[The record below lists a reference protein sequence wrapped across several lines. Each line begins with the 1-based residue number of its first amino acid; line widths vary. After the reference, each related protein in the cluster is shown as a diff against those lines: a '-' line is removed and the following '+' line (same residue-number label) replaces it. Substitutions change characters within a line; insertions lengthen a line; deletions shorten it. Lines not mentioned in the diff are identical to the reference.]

1 MQVNN
6 QLLDWVF
13 IFTNPL
19 TGEPTQFMCK
29 VTQQQIDLLEAHT
42 QNYNNWFSVQFDR
55 ACPQFD
61 DKLNA
66 LKLTLEDFYR
76 NVPTKKDFI
85 DWFISE
91 IGAFKMEFTNI
102 PIAGKI
108 INVSLRIVTLI
119 DKEIPSLDDIHGS
132 TLIFGFHDYKALFT
146 PQVMDEHLHRYCQM
160 VRERQIAIN
169 QKFTLSLNPT
179 TDKVEVKGK
188 KKPPIT
194 DPNLTLFDIFKEK
207 PKYPLLMNILV
218 RNGLCYPNTYIWI
231 NGDKSLMVRV
241 LKNLHF
247 KGYYLKDPS
256 NKEYLS
262 IAKNTFQLSMGIDSV
277 KKVKGKITGKPENH
291 EKDLQFI
298 PLATTI

>member
-146 PQVMDEHLHRYCQM
+146 PQVMDEHLHKYCQM

-169 QKFTLSLNPT
+169 QKLTLSLNPA
-179 TDKVEVKGK
+179 TDKAEDKDKKDVRTPHNFELINVFEDTSKYVKIRDILVNK
-188 KKPPIT
+188 TYLEPIT
-194 DPNLTLFDIFKEK
+194 FIWKDTSNGHKSTLINIIKTLHLKGFFQNSHVITNEFCIDLIKNTYGIEVGISTAEKVKPNLD
-207 PKYPLLMNILV
+207 
-218 RNGLCYPNTYIWI
+218 
-231 NGDKSLMVRV
+231 
-241 LKNLHF
+241 
-247 KGYYLKDPS
+247 
-256 NKEYLS
+256 
-262 IAKNTFQLSMGIDSV
+262 
-277 KKVKGKITGKPENH
+277 
-291 EKDLQFI
+291 FI
-298 PLATTI
+298 PYSTTIQ